1 MTLRRTAADSVA
13 RSLGISLGMPATK
26 AQALVAKLII
36 QNADAEG
43 DGASLYALIEEC
55 CTARNQT
62 RGAEL
67 AHGSRRMRHRSPGK
81 LTIMCDADR
90 PNGRIER

>member
-26 AQALVAKLII
+26 AQALVAKLIM

-43 DGASLYALIEEC
+43 DGASLYALIEKC
-55 CTARNQT
+55 CTARNKP

-67 AHGSRRMRHRSPGK
+67 AHGSRRCGIALRGNSHHVRCGSAK
-81 LTIMCDADR
+81 RAD
-90 PNGRIER
+90 

>member
-1 MTLRRTAADSVA
+1 VTAADSVA

-26 AQALVAKLII
+26 ARALVAKLII
-36 QNADAEG
+36 QNADAG
-43 DGASLYALIEEC
+43 GGGGRRVPLRANRKMLHCEEPNPRC
-55 CTARNQT
+55 GICPR
-62 RGAEL
+62 EPP
-67 AHGSRRMRHRSPGK
+67 MRHRSPGK